1 MKRNSIFIIVLL
13 TFVGCNTNQ
22 NYDKSMLPN
31 ADPVILSKVN
41 SRDLITCMQLPVP
54 RPPIPINVDHKIPTK
69 EVYDQNDCIEGKMAT
84 KEGRD
89 LKNKRDEK
97 NKFNLEI
104 DLEKDED
111 INLEDQKEE

>member
-31 ADPVILSKVN
+31 ADPAILSKVN

-54 RPPIPINVDHKIPTK
+54 RPPIPINPDHKAPTE

-89 LKNKRDEK
+89 LKNKRDEE

>member
-1 MKRNSIFIIVLL
+1 MKRNSIFIVVLL

-31 ADPVILSKVN
+31 ADPAILSKVN

-54 RPPIPINVDHKIPTK
+54 RPPIPINPDHKVPTE

-89 LKNKRDEK
+89 LKNKRDEE

-104 DLEKDED
+104 DIKKRED
-111 INLEDQKEE
+111 INLENQKVE